1 MCRSLFSDVI
11 YQTSCVGSTC
21 EGGDIGRQAR
31 GGGRASGVWD
41 RELRREADWR
51 ALGGWRP
58 RHAERGTVR
67 VRGGKR
73 WRRPG
78 ADGSTK
84 VALGE
89 S

>member
-1 MCRSLFSDVI
+1 MYKSLFSDVI
-11 YQTSCVGSTC
+11 NQTSCVGSTY
-21 EGGDIGRQAR
+21 AR
-31 GGGRASGVWD
+31 EVTSGGRLGGRGAGVWD

-51 ALGGWRP
+51 ALGGWRS
-58 RHAERGTVR
+58 RHVERGAVR
-67 VRGGKR
+67 ARGGKR

-78 ADGSTK
+78 ADSSAK